1 MAAAD
6 DALLDDPYAPFRT
19 LDLLGHDAAERE
31 VLDAWN
37 SGRMH
42 HAWLISG
49 QRGIGKATLAYRI
62 ARFVLAQGNV
72 DAGQGG
78 TTEDAGP
85 GLFGDALPAAAPAVP
100 ASLDLPDDHPVV
112 RRVSAGG
119 HGDLR
124 VVKREVQEKTRKLQ
138 TVINVESVRGVGS
151 FLSMTSAEGGWRIVL
166 IDGAEDMNVSA
177 ANAVLKVLEEPP
189 RRALLLLVTHNPA
202 RLLPTI
208 RSRCRRL
215 PLRPLDAATVQTLLA
230 RHKPGLSDADR
241 AALAAMGEGSV
252 GRALELEEQGGL
264 DLYRDLLK
272 LLQGLPRLDVAGLHA
287 LAEKLSKGDDGF
299 RIAADLYTW
308 WLGRVIRAK
317 GSGVVEREVVPGE
330 AALTQRLAAVG
341 ALEQWVQVWEKI
353 SHLFDRTQ
361 AVHLDKKQAL
371 ISAFLAVERLVR
383 A

>member
-1 MAAAD
+1 MALEPLTEDLGA
-6 DALLDDPYAPFRT
+6 PYRT
-19 LDLLGHDAAERE
+19 LDLLGHAEAERE
-31 VLDAWN
+31 VLDAWT

-72 DAGQGG
+72 DAGQGRAV
-78 TTEDAGP
+78 EDGP
-85 GLFGDALPAAAPAVP
+85 GLFGDALPALEPHVP
-100 ASLDLPDDHPVV
+100 TSLDLPADHPVV

-124 VVKREVQEKTRKLQ
+124 IVQREIQEKTKKLQ
-138 TVINVESVRGVGS
+138 SIINVESVRGVGS

-189 RRALLLLVTHNPA
+189 RRALLLLVSHNPA

-215 PLRPLDAATVQTLLA
+215 PLRPLAPADVQTLIA
-230 RHKPGLSDADR
+230 RHRPDLPEADR
-241 AALAAMGEGSV
+241 TALAAMGEGSV
-252 GRALELEEQGGL
+252 GRALDLDEQGGL
-264 DLYRDLLK
+264 ALYRDLLS

-287 LAEKLSKGDDGF
+287 LAEKLARGDDGF
-299 RIAADLYTW
+299 RIAADLFMW

-317 GSGVVEREVVPGE
+317 GAGMVEPEVVAGE

-341 ALEQWVQVWEKI
+341 ALDQWVQVWEKI

>member
-1 MAAAD
+1 
-6 DALLDDPYAPFRT
+6 
-19 LDLLGHDAAERE
+19 
-31 VLDAWN
+31 
-37 SGRMH
+37 
-42 HAWLISG
+42 
-49 QRGIGKATLAYRI
+49 
-62 ARFVLAQGNV
+62 
-72 DAGQGG
+72 
-78 TTEDAGP
+78 
-85 GLFGDALPAAAPAVP
+85 
-100 ASLDLPDDHPVV
+100 
-112 RRVSAGG
+112 VSAGG

-124 VVKREVQEKTRKLQ
+124 IVQREIQEKSKKLQ
-138 TVINVESVRGVGS
+138 SIINVESVRGVGS

-189 RRALLLLVTHNPA
+189 RRALLLLVSHNPA

-215 PLRPLDAATVQTLLA
+215 PLRPLAPADVQTLIA
-230 RHKPGLSDADR
+230 RHRPDLPEADR
-241 AALAAMGEGSV
+241 TALAAMGEGSV
-252 GRALELEEQGGL
+252 GRALDLDEQGGL
-264 DLYRDLLK
+264 ALYRDLLS

-287 LAEKLSKGDDGF
+287 LAEKLARGDDGF
-299 RIAADLYTW
+299 RIAADLFMW

-317 GSGVVEREVVPGE
+317 GAGMVEPEVVAGE

-341 ALEQWVQVWEKI
+341 ALDQWVQVWEKI